1 VEADDVISHR
11 RCAKCDIDTGMK
23 ADGTYTPYTL
33 HPYREAAGAEREQL
47 CVFCASCFDEL
58 GSARARDRVARGRPQ
73 LRAVAG

>member
-1 VEADDVISHR
+1 MISHR

-33 HPYREAAGAEREQL
+33 HPYREAVGGRERDQV
-47 CVFCASCFDEL
+47 CVFCATCFDEL
-58 GSARARDRVARGRPQ
+58 RTARARDLAATTAQQPRL